1 MREALCNTIC
11 NADYSRGNSI
21 VIYKYLDKVIF
32 KNSGTFFM
40 PVEEA
45 KKFGTSNPRN
55 KTIHS
60 MFTLINIGERAGSGI
75 PNIITASKEANFN
88 EPLITQDVQP
98 DEVIVTVYTTNEVI
112 GSTNEPINE
121 PINEVINEAI
131 DEAINLSNNAKKVLV
146 LIKQDPSITKPS
158 LAANLNVS
166 KATIERALDE
176 LKQANIVLGKTSN
189 KNGTWIIKE

>member
-1 MREALCNTIC
+1 
-11 NADYSRGNSI
+11 
-21 VIYKYLDKVIF
+21 
-32 KNSGTFFM
+32 M
-40 PVEEA
+40 PIEEA

-112 GSTNEPINE
+112 GSKNEPINE
-121 PINEVINEAI
+121 PINS
-131 DEAINLSNNAKKVLV
+131 LSTNASSVLSFI
-146 LIKQDPSITKPS
+146 IKNRSCSRDDIAKNIGIS
-158 LAANLNVS
+158 LATV
-166 KATIERALDE
+166 KRALDE

>member
-21 VIYKYLDKVIF
+21 IIYKYLDKVIF

-40 PVEEA
+40 PIEEA

-60 MFTLINIGERAGSGI
+60 MFTLINIGERASSGI

-112 GSTNEPINE
+112 
-121 PINEVINEAI
+121 NEAI
-131 DEAINLSNNAKKVLV
+131 NEAINLSNNAKKVLV

-166 KATIERALDE
+166 KVTIERALNE

>member
-40 PVEEA
+40 PIEEA

-112 GSTNEPINE
+112 GSKNEPINGT
-121 PINEVINEAI
+121 INGTIKLSENAI
-131 DEAINLSNNAKKVLV
+131 SVLN
-146 LIKQDPSITKPS
+146 LIKENTFITKEEIS
-158 LAANLNVS
+158 S
-166 KATIERALDE
+166 KIGLSQRTISRALDE

>member
-1 MREALCNTIC
+1 MFRVDDTPMHKAMREALCNTIC

-40 PVEEA
+40 AIEKA
-45 KKFGTSNPRN
+45 KKFGTSNPGN

-112 GSTNEPINE
+112 GSK
-121 PINEVINEAI
+121 NEAI
-131 DEAINLSNNAKKVLV
+131 NEAINLSNNAKKVLV

>member
-40 PVEEA
+40 PIEEA

-75 PNIITASKEANFN
+75 PNIITASKEAN
-88 EPLITQDVQP
+88 LM
-98 DEVIVTVYTTNEVI
+98 
-112 GSTNEPINE
+112 SH
-121 PINEVINEAI
+121 
-131 DEAINLSNNAKKVLV
+131 
-146 LIKQDPSITKPS
+146 
-158 LAANLNVS
+158 
-166 KATIERALDE
+166 
-176 LKQANIVLGKTSN
+176 
-189 KNGTWIIKE
+189 

>member
-1 MREALCNTIC
+1 
-11 NADYSRGNSI
+11 
-21 VIYKYLDKVIF
+21 
-32 KNSGTFFM
+32 M
-40 PVEEA
+40 PIEEA
-45 KKFGTSNPRN
+45 KKFGASNPRN

-112 GSTNEPINE
+112 GSKNEPINS
-121 PINEVINEAI
+121 
-131 DEAINLSNNAKKVLV
+131 LSTNASSVLSFI
-146 LIKQDPSITKPS
+146 IKNRSCSRDDIAKNIGIS
-158 LAANLNVS
+158 LATV
-166 KATIERALDE
+166 KRALDE

>member
-1 MREALCNTIC
+1 
-11 NADYSRGNSI
+11 
-21 VIYKYLDKVIF
+21 
-32 KNSGTFFM
+32 M
-40 PVEEA
+40 PIEEA

-60 MFTLINIGERAGSGI
+60 MFTLINIGECAGSGI

-112 GSTNEPINE
+112 GSK
-121 PINEVINEAI
+121 NEAI
-131 DEAINLSNNAKKVLV
+131 NGTIKLSENAISVLN
-146 LIKQDPSITKPS
+146 LIKENTSITKEGIS
-158 LAANLNVS
+158 S
-166 KATIERALDE
+166 KIGLSQRTISRALDE